1 MPAWLSSL
9 RKTVPASFRSTQL
22 RRPGSIPVRKKKK
35 QATANTGEKKEEREG
50 GKKRVAHPKLDC
62 VRTRDGGLD
71 VKGWRESA
79 VSLAEFD
86 QNGFGYVSACCY
98 DSFLCCFEGEKNF
111 RRPFSPAGNPPR
123 IINWYAT
130 FCINR
135 VNRLEEDSRFRVGE
149 SNYLWWIFASNVPII
164 SRFFTKDSESLAI
177 LQIFF
182 RMLGEI
188 YIPGNGNWYS
198 IPF

>member
-22 RRPGSIPVRKKKK
+22 RRLDRYPFEKKK

-86 QNGFGYVSACCY
+86 ENGFGYVSACCY
-98 DSFLCCFEGEKNF
+98 DFLFMLFRGGEE
-111 RRPFSPAGNPPR
+111 FS
-123 IINWYAT
+123 AT
-130 FCINR
+130 LF
-135 VNRLEEDSRFRVGE
+135 SRWKP
-149 SNYLWWIFASNVPII
+149 S
-164 SRFFTKDSESLAI
+164 KDNKLI
-177 LQIFF
+177 RYFL
-182 RMLGEI
+182 
-188 YIPGNGNWYS
+188 Y
-198 IPF
+198 

>member
-86 QNGFGYVSACCY
+86 ENGFGYVSACCY
-98 DSFLCCFEGEKNF
+98 DSFLCCFEGGEE
-111 RRPFSPAGNPPR
+111 FS
-123 IINWYAT
+123 AT
-130 FCINR
+130 LF
-135 VNRLEEDSRFRVGE
+135 SRWKP
-149 SNYLWWIFASNVPII
+149 S
-164 SRFFTKDSESLAI
+164 KDNKLI
-177 LQIFF
+177 RYFL
-182 RMLGEI
+182 
-188 YIPGNGNWYS
+188 Y
-198 IPF
+198 

>member
-1 MPAWLSSL
+1 MLEKGDKRITPFAKQNPHYLCRRGSVRYARLCLPHSARRSFAAWID
-9 RKTVPASFRSTQL
+9 TRS
-22 RRPGSIPVRKKKK
+22 KKKK
-35 QATANTGEKKEEREG
+35 NRPLLILGKKRREREG

-86 QNGFGYVSACCY
+86 ENGFGYVSACCY

-123 IINWYAT
+123 IIN
-130 FCINR
+130 
-135 VNRLEEDSRFRVGE
+135 
-149 SNYLWWIFASNVPII
+149 
-164 SRFFTKDSESLAI
+164 
-177 LQIFF
+177 
-182 RMLGEI
+182 
-188 YIPGNGNWYS
+188 
-198 IPF
+198 

>member
-22 RRPGSIPVRKKKK
+22 RRLDRYPFEKKKK

-86 QNGFGYVSACCY
+86 ENGFGYVSACCY

-123 IINWYAT
+123 IIN
-130 FCINR
+130 
-135 VNRLEEDSRFRVGE
+135 
-149 SNYLWWIFASNVPII
+149 
-164 SRFFTKDSESLAI
+164 
-177 LQIFF
+177 
-182 RMLGEI
+182 
-188 YIPGNGNWYS
+188 
-198 IPF
+198 